1 MYSLI
6 ELKKDLSNLLV
17 IPSKEFE
24 ENYRLDVSGVTVIK
38 NQGKFSANYISW
50 ADVLLLVK
58 RKYPDILCD
67 LDRPTEDQDFWIDPM
82 GKLILRPYIFNSNGM
97 RSLNIYFPVM
107 KGNNSLSLNEADSM
121 LINKN
126 IQRSFVKIIA
136 IRLGLG
142 LSLWTNEDLPDES
155 DEKTTINLEIE
166 RKNNY
171 IEKIN
176 EYELNLGKK
185 KTSYEDL
192 VKLSLED
199 LTVIGKKLALEVNG
213 K

>member
-1 MYSLI
+1 
-6 ELKKDLSNLLV
+6 
-17 IPSKEFE
+17 
-24 ENYRLDVSGVTVIK
+24 
-38 NQGKFSANYISW
+38 
-50 ADVLLLVK
+50 
-58 RKYPDILCD
+58 
-67 LDRPTEDQDFWIDPM
+67 
-82 GKLILRPYIFNSNGM
+82 LRPYIFNSNGM